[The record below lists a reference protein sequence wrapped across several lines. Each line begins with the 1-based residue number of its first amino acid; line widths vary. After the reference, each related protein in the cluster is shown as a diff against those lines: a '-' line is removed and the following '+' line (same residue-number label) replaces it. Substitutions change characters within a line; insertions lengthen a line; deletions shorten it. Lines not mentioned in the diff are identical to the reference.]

1 MSAFAASRQA
11 VHRLAQRYRS
21 HERQRKE
28 RAEFQRLCAAC
39 GVRPSWR
46 DFLRAQAQTRCSAY
60 EYFLFRFYERPAAVR
75 ETFMTTAQRDA
86 FIAHIGD
93 DFSCNASTPAT
104 RSCSTCSLKRTSAGN
119 GSTPPPPR
127 RKRSPPLFKGM
138 AA

>member
-46 DFLRAQAQTRCSAY
+46 DFFARAGA
-60 EYFLFRFYERPAAVR
+60 
-75 ETFMTTAQRDA
+75 DA
-86 FIAHIGD
+86 LY
-93 DFSCNASTPAT
+93 
-104 RSCSTCSLKRTSAGN
+104 RL
-119 GSTPPPPR
+119 
-127 RKRSPPLFKGM
+127 
-138 AA
+138 

>member
-11 VHRLAQRYRS
+11 VHRFAQRYRN

-46 DFLRAQAQTRCSAY
+46 DFLHAQAQTRCTAY
-60 EYFLFRFYERPAAVR
+60 EYFLFRFYERPAAVC
-75 ETFMTTAQRDA
+75 ETFMTTAQSDA

-93 DFSCNASTPAT
+93 DFSCNASTP
-104 RSCSTCSLKRTSAGN
+104 GN
-119 GSTPPPPR
+119 KILFNMLFEAYLCREWLNPTAA
-127 RKRSPPLFKGM
+127 SPEAFAAFVQGM